1 MEREAGVSG
10 SKLPSTLDADA
21 SHKTLYNLAGM
32 RNKGMPLSVHRRS
45 QDKDERLRRLIT
57 QADEKQKIGEQNSSN
72 TLLGVNLK
80 SYKESMESSQKP
92 LNFLFRSDENK
103 MKAVYSNAS
112 LGGMGAGGSALQRLK
127 QDYDIDLS
135 NYYSLSNNERLKLLS
150 RKRAITL

>member
-1 MEREAGVSG
+1 
-10 SKLPSTLDADA
+10 
-21 SHKTLYNLAGM
+21 
-32 RNKGMPLSVHRRS
+32 MPLSVHRRS

-57 QADEKQKIGEQNSSN
+57 QADEKQKICEQNSSN

-135 NYYSLSNNERLKLLS
+135 NY
-150 RKRAITL
+150 